1 MGTLLSRREEDA
13 MRTPTIIVAVV
24 LISAAVAFDADGI
37 LFEDAGSSSY
47 PTEKLADKAAEGSW
61 EEELIEMWNDHH
73 KKHDKKHAKES
84 HKHEKKAHHDK
95 KAHHGK
101 THHKAAKVT
110 HAKKKAAHAN
120 KKAKKAAKKT
130 AKKEAKKAAKKQ
142 MKKEVK
148 KF

>member
-110 HAKKKAAHAN
+110 HAKKKATHKHTAKHAAN
-120 KKAKKAAKKT
+120 VDTQHHAAKHHT
-130 AKKEAKKAAKKQ
+130 AKHTE
-142 MKKEVK
+142 
-148 KF
+148 